1 MFRDA
6 SNLLCLVE
14 KEKIDC
20 KIIDCFV
27 NNKFIY
33 IKTNTEKYKK
43 LQIDQIDNSPYTN
56 EEKLNIELNN
66 NEFIEST
73 FSMIIPEQA

>member
-1 MFRDA
+1 MGIKFK
-6 SNLLCLVE
+6 NKKQIKTKV
-14 KEKIDC
+14 
-20 KIIDCFV
+20 IDCFV
-27 NNKFIY
+27 NNKYIY

-66 NEFIEST
+66 NELIEST